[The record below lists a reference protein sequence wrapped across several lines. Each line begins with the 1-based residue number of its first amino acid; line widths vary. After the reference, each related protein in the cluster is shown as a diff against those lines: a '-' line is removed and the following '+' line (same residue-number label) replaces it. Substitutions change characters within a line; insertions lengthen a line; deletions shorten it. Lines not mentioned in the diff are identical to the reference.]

1 MSGADSAG
9 RKQEYFAR
17 LVSYL
22 NEYSKVM
29 VVGVDNIGSNHMQKI
44 RKSLR
49 GKGVVLMGKNT
60 MIRKVI
66 RGHLEANPKLEVL
79 LPLVRG
85 NVGFVFVKDDL
96 SFVKKVLEENR
107 VSAPARV
114 GSIAPNDVIVPAGPT
129 GLEPTQTSFLQALNI
144 ASRIAKGSIEII
156 NDVPLIKTGE
166 KVNNSQATLLQKLNI
181 NPFSY
186 GLVIKNVYDDG
197 ALYDAKVLD
206 ITPDEILKKFA
217 AGVTNL
223 ACVSLAVGLPTVAS
237 IPHSIARG
245 AKNIL
250 AVGLIADLSFPALD
264 RVKAILANPGAH
276 AAAPAPTSAPAKDTK
291 KKEEPKE
298 VKKEEEEEEVEGM
311 GGLFD

>member
-1 MSGADSAG
+1 MSGADSAAG

-22 NEYSKVM
+22 NEYTKLM

-49 GKGVVLMGKNT
+49 GKAAVLMGKNT
-60 MIRKVI
+60 MIRKAI
-66 RGHLEANPKLEVL
+66 RGHLESNPKLEIL

-96 SFVKKVLEENR
+96 AFVKKVLEDNK

-114 GSIAPNDVIVPAGPT
+114 GSLAPNDVIVPAGPT

-156 NDVPLIKTGE
+156 NDVPLIKAGE
-166 KVNNSQATLLQKLNI
+166 KVNNSQATLLQKLSI

-186 GLVIKNVYDDG
+186 GLVIKSVYDDG
-197 ALYDAKVLD
+197 ALFDPSVLN
-206 ITPDEILKKFA
+206 ITTDEILKKFA

-223 ACVSLAVGLPTVAS
+223 ACVSLAIGLPTVAS
-237 IPHSIARG
+237 IPHSIARA

-250 AVGLIADLSFPALD
+250 AVGLITDLSFPALD

-276 AAAPAPTSAPAKDTK
+276 APAPAAAAAPAKVE
-291 KKEEPKE
+291 KKEEKKE
-298 VKKEEEEEEVEGM
+298 VKKEPE
-311 GGLFD
+311 